1 MSPSAQL
8 VPYCAVPAAL
18 TMLTHCVCIQLS
30 LAVRILIVFV
40 CLKLLN
46 SCCVQLKKYLEE
58 WSASPCC
65 SNNLYFACDG
75 SFPCCSSAAHLKAW
89 AQLASHRAVLVVPRV
104 PNKTLTS
111 QVHIRLELGDSWP
124 DPCKF
129 QPSLSAAPKWLG
141 RCRGRSEAVLTVRSG
156 L

>member
-18 TMLTHCVCIQLS
+18 TMLTHCVCIHLS

-75 SFPCCSSAAHLKAW
+75 SFPCCSSAAHARPGLSLPTIELSW
-89 AQLASHRAVLVVPRV
+89 SHARLCARRDQEDPMAG
-104 PNKTLTS
+104 TLT
-111 QVHIRLELGDSWP
+111 
-124 DPCKF
+124 F
-129 QPSLSAAPKWLG
+129 
-141 RCRGRSEAVLTVRSG
+141 
-156 L
+156 